1 MTDTIKNFINRIHTR
16 PVITFRLLAE
26 RLGVPYLEERR
37 GERRLGH
44 RLKEVSDEEAI
55 KQGLFPTRR
64 FRSPTGEILETNE
77 WPPTNYE
84 QLTDEVW
91 SRDNFPTSYN
101 TIQEAVQKLPNG
113 IKAMYFH
120 LVSLTLVL
128 VAPDGELVGVRK
140 SIFCSEDDFAAFD
153 VLKKVTTH

>member
-1 MTDTIKNFINRIHTR
+1 MPIKAFIGHIHTK
-16 PVITFRLLAE
+16 PVNTFRELAE
-26 RLGVPYLEERR
+26 RMGVPYLEERR
-37 GERRLGH
+37 GERCLGH
-44 RLKEVSDEEAI
+44 RLKDVSDEEAI

-77 WPPTNYE
+77 WPPMNYE

-91 SRDNFPTSYN
+91 THDNFPTSYN
-101 TIQEAVQKLPNG
+101 SIQEAVQKLPNG
-113 IKAMYFH
+113 IKAMYYH

-128 VAPDGELVGVRK
+128 VAPDGELVGIRR
-140 SIFCSEDDFAAFD
+140 SSFRDGAEIADLE